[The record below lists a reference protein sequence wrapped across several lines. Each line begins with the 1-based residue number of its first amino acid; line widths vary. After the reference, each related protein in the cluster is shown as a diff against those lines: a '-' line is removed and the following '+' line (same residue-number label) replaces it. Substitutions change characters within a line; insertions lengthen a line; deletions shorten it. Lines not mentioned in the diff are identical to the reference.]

1 MATTLESISY
11 RKNAFADIEK
21 ISSFF
26 YLWSQAT
33 VTPTA
38 VCGQSRYWF
47 SSQHSFMVCSV
58 WSHDTEAEEITLDIY
73 KNKERC
79 QLLGG
84 QRVKINFLKKK
95 TQFKVLS
102 LNTLDVRMNIY
113 ASFPVSCL
121 VLIVTLADIVTTL
134 NTRSASQEKKVNK
147 PPSLPPYYCSL
158 INDRLYELIITVKL
172 RVDWSRMVYSPTGSS
187 DLFLILG
194 CMTNFLY

>member
-1 MATTLESISY
+1 MATTLESIIY

-21 ISSFF
+21 VPSFF

-33 VTPTA
+33 ATPTA

-73 KNKERC
+73 KNKE
-79 QLLGG
+79 
-84 QRVKINFLKKK
+84 
-95 TQFKVLS
+95 KVSVARRAKYPGCPHEYLRLVS
-102 LNTLDVRMNIY
+102 G
-113 ASFPVSCL
+113 SCL

-158 INDRLYELIITVKL
+158 INDRL
-172 RVDWSRMVYSPTGSS
+172 
-187 DLFLILG
+187 
-194 CMTNFLY
+194 N

>member
-1 MATTLESISY
+1 MATTLESIIY

-21 ISSFF
+21 VPSFF

-95 TQFKVLS
+95 THFKVLS
-102 LNTLDVRMNIY
+102 LNTLDVRINIQ

-121 VLIVTLADIVTTL
+121 VSIVTRADIVTTL
-134 NTRSASQEKKVNK
+134 NTRSLYQEKKVNK
-147 PPSLPPYYCSL
+147 FPPPAFPFPLLSC
-158 INDRLYELIITVKL
+158 
-172 RVDWSRMVYSPTGSS
+172 
-187 DLFLILG
+187 
-194 CMTNFLY
+194 TNK

>member
-1 MATTLESISY
+1 MATTLESITY

-33 VTPTA
+33 ATPTA

-73 KNKERC
+73 KNKEKVSVAR
-79 QLLGG
+79 
-84 QRVKINFLKKK
+84 RAKRKDKFLKNKSH
-95 TQFKVLS
+95 FKVLS
-102 LNTLDVRMNIY
+102 LNTLDVRINIH

-121 VLIVTLADIVTTL
+121 VFIVTRADIVTTL
-134 NTRSASQEKKVNK
+134 NTRSLYQEKKVNK
-147 PPSLPPYYCSL
+147 LPP
-158 INDRLYELIITVKL
+158 TAF
-172 RVDWSRMVYSPTGSS
+172 P
-187 DLFLILG
+187 FLLLS
-194 CMTNFLY
+194 CTNK